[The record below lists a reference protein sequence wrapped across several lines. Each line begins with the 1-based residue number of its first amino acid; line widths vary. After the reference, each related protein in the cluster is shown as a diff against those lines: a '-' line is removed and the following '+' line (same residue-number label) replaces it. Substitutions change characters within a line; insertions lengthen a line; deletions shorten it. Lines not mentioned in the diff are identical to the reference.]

1 MTLVP
6 GGGCRRRRSLARPPL
21 RTSCRAA
28 RSLTGHGLVPGHG
41 PGVGAP
47 ALKCHNGRSGGTFNP
62 WSRTAQGTG
71 LWVSTLLVLIPAPPH
86 CLGRVKQSPVGE
98 AAGGP
103 RPTAAAIRRGTGGDT
118 ARQRDDDGHAPST
131 SLRRLLPPQEAWPA
145 LDADAAEANPSK
157 AEKAGA
163 GEVLPRRTL
172 TEPVGTALGQT
183 RLRRDVWECGVRNR
197 RNHV

>member
-86 CLGRVKQSPVGE
+86 CLGRVKQSPVGK

-103 RPTAAAIRRGTGGDT
+103 RPPPPAPQLLPSGRAPEVTQLGRGTTT
-118 ARQRDDDGHAPST
+118 AT
-131 SLRRLLPPQEAWPA
+131 LLRRRFGVC
-145 LDADAAEANPSK
+145 S
-157 AEKAGA
+157 
-163 GEVLPRRTL
+163 PRRKPGLPSMPTQQKRIL
-172 TEPVGTALGQT
+172 QKQK
-183 RLRRDVWECGVRNR
+183 RRERAKSFPAGR
-197 RNHV
+197 